1 MLQTATLPGQ
11 TLALLK
17 ALQRLPELKDYR
29 LVGGTALALQLGHRR
44 SVDLDFFS
52 HTRERIACDELTGGM
67 VKAGFKVTPVQ
78 QSNLICV
85 LDVNGVKVDV
95 VNYPY
100 GWIDEPVEDE
110 GIRMA
115 GIKDIVAM
123 KLAAI
128 TNRGT
133 KKDFVDVYRLL
144 SEYPLSMQIQLY
156 GQKYSSASVY
166 NVLRSLVY
174 FEDAESD
181 PMPKLFVPMD
191 WSVIKKTLR
200 KAVTSLAL

>member
-1 MLQTATLPGQ
+1 
-11 TLALLK
+11 
-17 ALQRLPELKDYR
+17 LKDYR
-29 LVGGTALALQLGHRR
+29 LVGGTALALHLGHRR

-52 HTRERIACDELTGGM
+52 HDHGRIVWAELIGGM
-67 VKAGFKVTPVQ
+67 VGAGFSVTPMQ

-85 LDVNGVKVDV
+85 LDINGVKVDV

-100 GWIDEPVEDE
+100 GWIDDPVEDE
-110 GIRMA
+110 GIRLA

-128 TNRGT
+128 TNCGT

-144 SEYPLSMQIQLY
+144 SDYPLAAQIQLHE
-156 GQKYSSASVY
+156 QKYSSGSVY

-181 PMPKLFVPMD
+181 PMPELFVPMN